1 MIGSCISY
9 LYIVTII
16 NDIGVGLFHG
26 VQHVFELSL
35 APLHLLLHGVEPLLV
50 LGLHLLR
57 LFSGPDLPLQLLP
70 LLLLGKLLLVLG
82 LNQLNPDGVRF
93 PPPPHVELVVANR
106 LGVNQGAW
114 RLPPGPSW
122 QKDYIMHQR
131 IDILWN
137 PKTNPIHIKDR

>member
-1 MIGSCISY
+1 MILELDSSMAS
-9 LYIVTII
+9 
-16 NDIGVGLFHG
+16 
-26 VQHVFELSL
+26 VQRVFELSL

-57 LFSGPDLPLQLLP
+57 LLSSPDLPLQLLP

-93 PPPPHVELVVANR
+93 PPPHVELVVANR

-122 QKDYIMHQR
+122 QPPSMR
-131 IDILWN
+131 
-137 PKTNPIHIKDR
+137 T